1 VSTAQRMNQP
11 TVTNRPIKPAIAIPT
26 KKRST
31 ASITIPLG
39 IAPTDLFDRLTGPLG
54 NPHGPLVGAAKRPRQ
69 PGGEFASAGGISR
82 PNAALLAALYDS
94 HVKWCLVSKRRD
106 RSYQGD
112 RSSIEVKVT
121 NASIRRWIASC
132 KRPKR

>member
-1 VSTAQRMNQP
+1 MPKDDAAADQGDASYHQRYTQSSHFVSTAQRMNQP

-69 PGGEFASAGGISR
+69 PGGEFASAG
-82 PNAALLAALYDS
+82 AYLAPTPP
-94 HVKWCLVSKRRD
+94 C
-106 RSYQGD
+106 
-112 RSSIEVKVT
+112 
-121 NASIRRWIASC
+121 
-132 KRPKR
+132 